1 MNNVLGRVHIVANTA
16 GASFCICFLSRY
28 VLVAHRLFLGCSR
41 YVLLFS
47 RRLEKKKI
55 IDPNRR
61 RRTGSLN
68 RRLHPFRWRSAALGR
83 NETNCSARWL
93 SQSSWNLFHLR
104 RRRIQRMG
112 TCSGSWRG
120 RKVRTACQW
129 KQAEHP
135 AHLVYSLL
143 LLIGQNW
150 LPLSRQCIPPTS
162 LRPVRISRLY
172 NGTYRIPKKAHQ
184 HQLFLNFARVP
195 IFLSIHVEKIN
206 RSAPPSLSCR
216 FVAVILCTVRYIY
229 SQQGRGRLK
238 ILTCSASP
246 GRVRHLQPHQ
256 VDGAAWARKL
266 VT

>member
-1 MNNVLGRVHIVANTA
+1 MKVGSARKERNKLFCEVTVTILLELVPPQKTSNSEDGDVQRQLTGAKSAHGLSMKTG
-16 GASFCICFLSRY
+16 GASGTSC
-28 VLVAHRLFLGCSR
+28 
-41 YVLLFS
+41 LFS
-47 RRLEKKKI
+47 SSF
-55 IDPNRR
+55 D
-61 RRTGSLN
+61 RTKLTPVVSPV
-68 RRLHPFRWRSAALGR
+68 H
-83 NETNCSARWL
+83 
-93 SQSSWNLFHLR
+93 
-104 RRRIQRMG
+104 
-112 TCSGSWRG
+112 
-120 RKVRTACQW
+120 
-129 KQAEHP
+129 
-135 AHLVYSLL
+135 
-143 LLIGQNW
+143 
-150 LPLSRQCIPPTS
+150 PPTS

-184 HQLFLNFARVP
+184 QLFLNFARVP